1 MDQVGNSTA
10 PSYPNLLILHRLL
23 GIKLFFTCWN
33 VVTLVIWVLAS
44 VSPRFVLK
52 LEKYMANTSLAM
64 VVYGLWML
72 AYTASVL
79 LPWARVHAISGGN
92 ASVLCSSV
100 VLTHIVLSVSAS
112 AVVIGCSVLLY
123 CHILCQEEEHGWY
136 LRVWVQ
142 PSASCRTWNACKSR
156 FCLPKYIASLLFTL
170 YILIYWFINCL
181 FVFRF
186 TRNQRKR
193 QTLYHLWHKE
203 IINSR
208 TNTHFW
214 KQKFRWRHKKKLLFW
229 KVPYY
234 QCSQRCK

>member
-1 MDQVGNSTA
+1 
-10 PSYPNLLILHRLL
+10 
-23 GIKLFFTCWN
+23 
-33 VVTLVIWVLAS
+33 
-44 VSPRFVLK
+44 
-52 LEKYMANTSLAM
+52 M

-79 LPWARVHAISGGN
+79 LPWDRVHAISGGN

-112 AVVIGCSVLLY
+112 TVVVGCSVLLY
-123 CHILCQEEEHGWY
+123 CHMLCQEEEHGWY
-136 LRVWVQ
+136 SRVWVQ
-142 PSASCRTWNACKSR
+142 PSASCRYWNACKSR

-181 FVFRF
+181 SVFRF

-203 IINSR
+203 NYQFQNQYPFLKTKVSVETQEKVVILEGPSTISAHKDANNWSTKFLIVVYWISFQFYSMLSIDLIAARKSQKINNRDKHSLY
-208 TNTHFW
+208 
-214 KQKFRWRHKKKLLFW
+214 K
-229 KVPYY
+229 
-234 QCSQRCK
+234 